1 MTEIPWESAAAEGG
15 AGSDALPE
23 PAAILHSRAIDPK
36 DSVTA
41 HRRVSCSTRTS
52 ASDAPMAA
60 CKPRTSG
67 RRGVEPCA
75 RCTTP
80 SRARFLWLARNT
92 ASLAH
97 EVQNLALQGFPPLRP
112 TAKASRARL
121 GNVARKGFCL
131 KCKARYPRGPILFAL
146 RFEVSVLRSLR
157 RPLRAR
163 LRSLR
168 ARAGALR
175 TRIFAL
181 RAGTGSLA
189 IDPFHLASARCSL
202 IDATLGAC
210 VVD

>member
-1 MTEIPWESAAAEGG
+1 MGKRGCRGRRWLGCL
-15 AGSDALPE
+15 AGTGSRPAQPRDRPE
-23 PAAILHSRAIDPK
+23 RF
-36 DSVTA
+36 SVTA
-41 HRRVSCSTRTS
+41 HRLVSCSARTS
-52 ASDAPMAA
+52 ASDASMAA
-60 CKPRTSG
+60 CKPKTSG

-75 RCTTP
+75 RCPTP
-80 SRARFLWLARNT
+80 SRARLFRLARNT
-92 ASLAH
+92 ASPAH
-97 EVQNLALQGFPPLRP
+97 ELQNLALQGFPSLRP

-121 GNVARKGFCL
+121 GNVASKGSCL
-131 KCKARYPRGPILFAL
+131 KCRARYPRGPILFAL

-157 RPLRAR
+157 RPWRAR

-189 IDPFHLASARCSL
+189 IDPFRLASGRCSP
-202 IDATLGAC
+202 IDATSAAC